1 MPKKKNNITVG
12 SKVHWRDPAIH
23 DFPKKDRPAIL
34 NRVFTVVEID
44 HENDFALILEDGES
58 VGWEQEVMAHELEL
72 V

>member
-1 MPKKKNNITVG
+1 MAKTKQKLAVG
-12 SKVHWRDPAIH
+12 SKVHWNDPAIH
-23 DFPKKDRPAIL
+23 DYPEKDRPAVL

-44 HENDFALILEDGES
+44 HENDFALILEDGQS